1 MKKILVLLFFATIK
15 VVSAQNNTSYWQ
27 QHVNYTMDVDIDVKN
42 YQYKGTQKLEYTN
55 NSPNELHKVF
65 YHLFFNAFQ
74 PESEMDAHL
83 QNVPDPDYRM
93 VNNLGTKQNPKFE
106 SRIAKIK
113 PNEIGF
119 LKVIS
124 LKQNEK
130 IVKYKTKGTIL
141 EVSLNESIKP
151 GETTTFDMVFEGQI
165 PVLIRRAGRNNEDG
179 VELSMAQWYP
189 KIAEYDFEGWH
200 ADSYIAR
207 EFHGVWGN
215 FDVTIH
221 IDKNYT
227 VGGTGYLQN
236 PQEIGHGYEDK
247 TKKMEIKKG
256 KKLSWHFIA
265 PMVHDFSW
273 AADPNFAHDI
283 VKTKQGTELH
293 FLYKNIEKYR
303 RAWKEVQPLTEKALD
318 YFNKNIGEYPYK
330 QYSVIQAGDGGMEY
344 AMNTFIS
351 GGATLNSIRG
361 TIFHELAHSWFQ
373 HVLANNESKYSWMD
387 EGFTTYISTLA
398 SNEIM
403 RGEKKVNFSK
413 DYYDYFYAVKYGLE
427 EPLTTHADRFNTN
440 AGFSIG
446 SYTKGSMFLSQLN
459 YIIGEENVQEV
470 IKKYYS
476 NFKFKH
482 PTPNDFKRTAEIV
495 SGLQLDWYLNEWI
508 ETTHTIDYAIAQ
520 VENNN
525 ITLARV
531 GQMPM
536 PIDVMVTYVDGSIE
550 SFNIPLSMMHGNKPT
565 ESTVLK
571 DWTWAHPT
579 YTFTVSKEIK
589 TVEIDTSGLMA
600 DVDRSNNLFVSE

>member
-1 MKKILVLLFFATIK
+1 MRKILILLFFATFI

-42 YQYKGTQKLEYTN
+42 YQYKGIQKVEYTN
-55 NSPNELHKVF
+55 NSPNELYKVF

-74 PESEMDAHL
+74 PDSEMDAHL
-83 QNVPDPDYRM
+83 QNIPDPDFRM

-106 SRIAKIK
+106 SRIAKLK

-119 LKVIS
+119 LNVIS
-124 LKQNEK
+124 LKQNGI
-130 IVKYKTKGTIL
+130 IVKYSTKGTIL
-141 EVSLNESIKP
+141 EVHLNESIKP
-151 GETTTFDMVFEGQI
+151 GETTTFDLVFEGQI

-179 VELSMAQWYP
+179 VALSMAQWYP

-207 EFHGVWGN
+207 EFYGVWGN
-215 FDVTIH
+215 FDVTLH

-247 TKKMEIKKG
+247 SKKVVIKKD

-265 PMVHDFSW
+265 PMVHDFSF
-273 AADPNFAHDI
+273 AADSNFAHDI
-283 VKTKQGTELH
+283 VKTEQGTELH

-303 RAWKEVQPLTEKALD
+303 NAWKEVQALTVKALN
-318 YFNKNIGEYPYK
+318 YYNKNIGEYPYR

-344 AMNTFIS
+344 AMSTFIL
-351 GGATLNSIRG
+351 GGVTLNSIRG

-373 HVLANNESKYSWMD
+373 HVLATNESKHSWLD

-398 SNEIM
+398 SNEII
-403 RGEKKVNFSK
+403 RGEKKVNYSN

-459 YIIGEENVQEV
+459 YIIGEENTQEQEANV
-470 IKKYYS
+470 
-476 NFKFKH
+476 
-482 PTPNDFKRTAEIV
+482 PTFIGINATN
-495 SGLQLDWYLNEWI
+495 SL
-508 ETTHTIDYAIAQ
+508 
-520 VENNN
+520 NN
-525 ITLARV
+525 IQPMTL
-531 GQMPM
+531 M
-536 PIDVMVTYVDGSIE
+536 TYE
-550 SFNIPLSMMHGNKPT
+550 EKMKLY
-565 ESTVLK
+565 LK
-571 DWTWAHPT
+571 Q
-579 YTFTVSKEIK
+579 I
-589 TVEIDTSGLMA
+589 
-600 DVDRSNNLFVSE
+600 R